1 MKRFGKAAIIVAT
14 ALAMCLSTAVAYA
27 HDVPDASRAG
37 SISISMTYDKQ
48 SVPGGTVTLHRVGDV
63 VQDDGDYGFALTDE
77 CAASGVSLDDLESA
91 DAAKAL
97 ASYAQEHR
105 LEGTTRSVDDSGT
118 VVFADLEIG
127 LYLVTQQQAASGY
140 LPIDPFLVSVPMND
154 EGTYVYDVDASP
166 KLELEKAPE
175 PPVQRFPETGDGM
188 MAVAAVAGGALLCAA
203 GAGLVAWRKRNR

>member
-1 MKRFGKAAIIVAT
+1 MKRFGKAVIIVAT
-14 ALAMCLSTAVAYA
+14 ALIMCLSTVVAYA

-48 SVPGGTVTLHRVGDV
+48 SVTGGAVTLHRVGDV
-63 VQDDGDYGFALTDE
+63 VQDDGDCGFALTDE
-77 CAASGVSLDDLESA
+77 YAASGVSLDDLESA

-203 GAGLVAWRKRNR
+203 GVGMVAWRKRNR